1 MQTRI
6 LLFALLLLLAHP
18 HSLDAAAVN
27 LAIGKPTAQ
36 SSLYQNNAGLGSSR
50 GVDGFKYDT
59 SLFATNEEDAPWWE
73 VDLGAVFEIDNV
85 ILYNRVDCCQERVR
99 GIEVMLSTDGV
110 NYSVVYTHGSYV
122 FRNQRVDVGGLR
134 ARWVRVALPAP
145 GILHL
150 QEVEVYQ
157 WGTWQPPSPTARV
170 LRTVRAQARAGQQN
184 QWTMNAEG
192 YPSIEGDWTELPGH
206 PVRVTQRGGGFT
218 ATCTYRNPQ
227 GGTASW
233 RMDGTLS
240 RDGKLQASMV
250 HTAGVPSSA
259 VGYAQQRSMTLGADG
274 GTLRGN
280 ATFTG
285 GGHSLEW
292 RRTAAPLAR

>member
-1 MQTRI
+1 MDGTLSRDGKLQASMVHTAGVPSSAVGYAQQRSMT
-6 LLFALLLLLAHP
+6 LGADGRTLRGNATFTGGG
-18 HSLDAAAVN
+18 HSLEWRRTAA
-27 LAIGKPTAQ
+27 P
-36 SSLYQNNAGLGSSR
+36 S
-50 GVDGFKYDT
+50 T
-59 SLFATNEEDAPWWE
+59 S
-73 VDLGAVFEIDNV
+73 
-85 ILYNRVDCCQERVR
+85 
-99 GIEVMLSTDGV
+99 
-110 NYSVVYTHGSYV
+110 
-122 FRNQRVDVGGLR
+122 
-134 ARWVRVALPAP
+134 
-145 GILHL
+145 
-150 QEVEVYQ
+150 
-157 WGTWQPPSPTARV
+157 QPPQTPPPASGGGA
-170 LRTVRAQARAGQQN
+170 
-184 QWTMNAEG
+184 WTMNAEG